1 MVYVAMV
8 DLDYNSVKKRRP
20 GISKKKEKGHFVSAG
35 PNWLFSLD
43 GHDKLMGYQ
52 NDTFPIAIYGCIDTA
67 SRKIVWLKA
76 WDSNSRPALPGRW
89 YFDYLFE
96 SRILPNRIRM
106 DKGTETGTLAT
117 IHAFLRGL
125 HGDLEVAF

>member
-1 MVYVAMV
+1 
-8 DLDYNSVKKRRP
+8 
-20 GISKKKEKGHFVSAG
+20 
-35 PNWLFSLD
+35 
-43 GHDKLMGYQ
+43 MGYQ

-117 IHAFLRGL
+117 IHAF
-125 HGDLEVAF
+125 